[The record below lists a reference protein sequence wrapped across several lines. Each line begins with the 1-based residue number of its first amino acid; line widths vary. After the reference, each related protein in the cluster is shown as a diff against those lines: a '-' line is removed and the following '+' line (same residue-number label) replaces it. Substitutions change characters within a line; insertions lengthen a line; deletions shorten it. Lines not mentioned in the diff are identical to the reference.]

1 MVRTL
6 NLDIL
11 KKRGYC
17 VGKWTRNNT
26 KNSIAKSI
34 IDYAISSKTVS
45 KNIMDFKLLCR

>member
-26 KNSIAKSI
+26 KNRNVKSI
-34 IDYAISSKTVS
+34 IDYAISSKTLS
-45 KNIMDFKLLCR
+45 KNIMDFKLLGR